1 MKGVGSK
8 HMYNF
13 FEDNNQ
19 SVLTNIYNPIP
30 ELDIFTFAL
39 VPLLRSLTVEKLTR
53 IPKFIPQRLVEFL
66 KELVTHPLFEPLE
79 VYPLQIQPGYIAAMA
94 RAFIEPSAEAAFEKY
109 KDALMTSPLTHLR
122 ERFVRFVPTIILTP
136 SG

>member
-19 SVLTNIYNPIP
+19 SVLTNIYNPIS

-79 VYPLQIQPGYIAAMA
+79 IQPGYIAAMA
-94 RAFIEPSAEAAFEKY
+94 RVFIELSAEAALEKY